1 MTNKPKKKLPL
12 RGATKPRVHTP
23 LLKGAS
29 RYQEVLDMV
38 ERLKMDKLMPYQEF
52 VLKDMMSVDKKG
64 LYRRRTALLLISRQ
78 NGKSFLGRIRV
89 IWGMFYGGEDKVI
102 IMSANRATSLMLF
115 REIAW
120 TIESTPEL
128 KAMTKAIRY
137 ANGGERIELLN
148 GATLDVISD
157 NSSSPRGRT
166 ASLLW
171 IDEIREISEEGYKAA
186 VPVTRARANAQTF
199 LTSNAGD
206 HFSSVLN
213 SLVERAKDYP
223 PETFGYYEYSAPQYC
238 KIDITLDSF
247 WRDAVAPS
255 NPALGWT
262 ITRESIEEA
271 IATNPIEQTRTETL
285 CQWIDSLQSP
295 WPHGILEETSDNTL
309 EMSVGAYT
317 IFGFD
322 VSPSRRNGSLV
333 AGQLLP
339 DGRIGIG
346 ILETYSSQMAIDEL
360 KMAASIKS
368 WCDIY
373 KPRLVCF
380 DKYATQTIADRLSQ
394 AGVMCE
400 DVSGQQFYKACGD
413 FLEGL
418 VNHRVVHNGMEELIQ
433 QMNNCAAKVND
444 SAWRIIKRKS
454 AGDISAPIGLAM
466 CVSKLMLPAP
476 KPQIIA

>member
-1 MTNKPKKKLPL
+1 MTDKPKRVQPL
-12 RGATKPRVHTP
+12 RGATQPRVHSP
-23 LLKGAS
+23 LLKGKS
-29 RYQEVLDMV
+29 RAIEVFEMI

-52 VLKDMMSVDKKG
+52 VLKDMMAVDKKNN
-64 LYRRRTALLLISRQ
+64 YRRKTSLLLISRQ
-78 NGKSFLGRIRV
+78 NGKSHLGRVRV
-89 IWGMFYGGEDKVI
+89 IWGMFYGDEKKVI

-120 TIESTPEL
+120 IIESTPEL

-137 ANGGERIELLN
+137 ANGGERIELFN
-148 GATLDVISD
+148 GSTLDVISD

-166 ASLLW
+166 ADFLW
-171 IDEIREISEEGYKAA
+171 IDEIREISEDGYKAA

-213 SLVERAKDYP
+213 GLVERAKDYP

-238 KIDITLDSF
+238 KIDITSDWF
-247 WRDAVAPS
+247 WRNVVAPS
-255 NPALGWT
+255 NPALGFT
-262 ITRESIEEA
+262 ITKESIEEA

-309 EMSVGAYT
+309 EMAAGAYT
-317 IFGFD
+317 VFAFD

-333 AGQLLP
+333 AGQLMP

-360 KMAASIKS
+360 KMAASIKA

-373 KPRLVCF
+373 KPRLVCY

-394 AGVMCE
+394 SGVMTE

-413 FLEGL
+413 LLEGL
-418 VNHRVVHNGMEELIQ
+418 VNHRVVHNGQAELIQ

-466 CVSKLMLPAP
+466 VVSKLMLPAP

>member
-1 MTNKPKKKLPL
+1 MTNKTKTSQPL
-12 RGATKPRVHTP
+12 RGATEPRVHSP
-23 LLKGAS
+23 LLKGKS
-29 RYQEVLDMV
+29 RYKEILDMV
-38 ERLKMDKLMPYQEF
+38 DRLKMDKLMPYQEF

-64 LYRRRTALLLISRQ
+64 NYRRKTSLLLISRQ
-78 NGKSFLGRIRV
+78 NGKSHLGRVRV
-89 IWGMFYGGEDKVI
+89 IWGMFYGGEKKVI

-120 TIESTPEL
+120 IIESTPEL

-148 GATLDVISD
+148 GSTLDVISD

-166 ASLLW
+166 ADFLW
-171 IDEIREISEEGYKAA
+171 IDEIREISEDGYKAA

-213 SLVERAKDYP
+213 GLVERAKDYP

-238 KIDITLDSF
+238 KIDITSDYF
-247 WRDAVAPS
+247 WKSAVAPS
-255 NPALGWT
+255 NPALGYI
-262 ITRESIEEA
+262 ITKESIEEA

-295 WPHGILEETSDNTL
+295 WPHGVLEETSDNTL

-317 IFGFD
+317 VFAFD

-333 AGQLLP
+333 AGQILP

-360 KMAASIKS
+360 KMAASIKA

-373 KPRLVCF
+373 KPRLVCY

-394 AGVMCE
+394 AGVMTE

-413 FLEGL
+413 LLEGL
-418 VNHRVVHNGMEELIQ
+418 VNHRVVHNGQAELIQ

-466 CVSKLMLPAP
+466 VVSKLMLPAP
-476 KPQIIA
+476 KPQIIT

>member
-1 MTNKPKKKLPL
+1 MTDKPKKSQPL
-12 RGATKPRVHTP
+12 RGATEPRVHSP
-23 LLKGAS
+23 LLKGKS
-29 RYQEVLDMV
+29 RAGEVLEMI
-38 ERLKMDKLMPYQEF
+38 ERLKMDELMPYQKF
-52 VLKDMMSVDKKG
+52 VLNQMLMVNKKNQ
-64 LYRRRTALLLISRQ
+64 YRIKTALLLISRQ
-78 NGKSFLGRIRV
+78 NGKSHLGRVRI
-89 IWGMFYGGEDKVI
+89 IWGMFYGGEKKLI

-120 TIESTPEL
+120 IIESTPEL

-148 GATLDVISD
+148 GSTLDVISD

-166 ASLLW
+166 ADFLW
-171 IDEIREISEEGYKAA
+171 IDEIREISEDGYKAA

-213 SLVERAKDYP
+213 GLVERAKDYP

-238 KIDITLDSF
+238 KIDITSDWF
-247 WRDAVAPS
+247 WRNAVAPS
-255 NPALGWT
+255 NPALNYI
-262 ITRESIEEA
+262 ITKESIEEA

-295 WPHGILEETSDNTL
+295 WPHGVLEETSDNTL
-309 EMSVGAYT
+309 EMAVGAYT
-317 IFGFD
+317 VFAFD

-360 KMAASIKS
+360 KMAASIKA

-373 KPRLVCF
+373 KPRLVCY

-394 AGVMCE
+394 SGVMTE

-413 FLEGL
+413 LLEGL
-418 VNHRVVHNGMEELIQ
+418 VNHRVVHNGQAELIQ

-466 CVSKLMLPAP
+466 VVSKLMLPAP
-476 KPQIIA
+476 KPQIIT

>member
-1 MTNKPKKKLPL
+1 MI
-12 RGATKPRVHTP
+12 
-23 LLKGAS
+23 
-29 RYQEVLDMV
+29 
-38 ERLKMDKLMPYQEF
+38 ERLKMDELMPYQKF
-52 VLKDMMSVDKKG
+52 VLNQMLMVNKKNQ
-64 LYRRRTALLLISRQ
+64 YRIKTALLLISRQ
-78 NGKSFLGRIRV
+78 NGKSHLGRVRI
-89 IWGMFYGGEDKVI
+89 IWGMFYGGEKKLI

-120 TIESTPEL
+120 IIESTPEL

-166 ASLLW
+166 ADFLW
-171 IDEIREISEEGYKAA
+171 IDEIREISEDGYKAA

-213 SLVERAKDYP
+213 GLVERAKDYP

-238 KIDITLDSF
+238 KIDITSDWF
-247 WRDAVAPS
+247 WRNAVAPS
-255 NPALGWT
+255 NPALNYI
-262 ITRESIEEA
+262 ITKESIEEA

-295 WPHGILEETSDNTL
+295 WPHGVLEETSDNTL
-309 EMSVGAYT
+309 EMAVGAYT
-317 IFGFD
+317 VFAFD

-360 KMAASIKS
+360 KMAASIKA

-394 AGVMCE
+394 AGVMTE

-413 FLEGL
+413 LLEGL
-418 VNHRVVHNGMEELIQ
+418 VNHRVVHNGQAELIQ

-466 CVSKLMLPAP
+466 VVSKLMLPAP

>member
-1 MTNKPKKKLPL
+1 MTEKPKRKLPL
-12 RGATKPRVHTP
+12 RGATEPRVHSP
-23 LLKGAS
+23 ILKGKSRAS
-29 RYQEVLDMV
+29 EVLEMV
-38 ERLKMDKLMPYQEF
+38 ERLKMDPLMPYQKH
-52 VLKDMMSVDKKG
+52 VLNQMLMVDKKNN
-64 LYRRRTALLLISRQ
+64 YRIKTALLLISRQ
-78 NGKSFLGRIRV
+78 NGKSFLGRVRV
-89 IWGMFYGGEDKVI
+89 IWGMFYGGEKKII

-166 ASLLW
+166 ADFLW
-171 IDEIREISEEGYKAA
+171 IDEIREISEDGYKAA
-186 VPVTRARANAQTF
+186 VPVTRARANSQTF

-213 SLVERAKDYP
+213 GLVERAKDYP
-223 PETFGYYEYSAPQYC
+223 PETYGYYEYSAPQYC
-238 KIDITLDSF
+238 KIDISSDSF
-247 WRDAVAPS
+247 WRTAVALS
-255 NPALGWT
+255 NPALGFT
-262 ITRESIEEA
+262 ITKESIEEA

-309 EMSVGAYT
+309 EMSPGAYT
-317 IFGFD
+317 VFGFD
-322 VSPSRRNGSLV
+322 TSPSKRHGSLV

-368 WCDIY
+368 WCDLY

-380 DKYATQTIADRLSQ
+380 DKYATQTISDRLKQS
-394 AGVMCE
+394 GVMVE

-413 FLEGL
+413 LLEGL
-418 VNHRVVHNGMEELIQ
+418 VNKRVVHNGMPELIQ
-433 QMNNCAAKVND
+433 QFNNCAAKVND

-454 AGDISAPIGLAM
+454 AGDISAIIGVAM
-466 CVSKLMLPAP
+466 TVSKLMLPEP
-476 KPQIIA
+476 KPQIYS

>member
-1 MTNKPKKKLPL
+1 MTDNPKRKLPL
-12 RGATKPRVHTP
+12 RGWTEARIHSP

-29 RYQEVLDMV
+29 RYKEILDMV
-38 ERLKMDKLMPYQEF
+38 ERLKMDKLMPYQEW
-52 VLKDMMSVDKKG
+52 VLKDMMSVDKKNN
-64 LYRRRTALLLISRQ
+64 YKRKTCLLLISRQ
-78 NGKSFLGRIRV
+78 NGKSHLGRVRV
-89 IWGMFYGGEDKVI
+89 IWGMFYGGEKKVI

-115 REIAW
+115 RDIAW
-120 TIESTPEL
+120 IIESTPEL
-128 KAMTKAIRY
+128 KAMTKVIRF

-148 GATLDVISD
+148 GATLDLITD

-166 ASLLW
+166 ADFLW

-186 VPVTRARANAQTF
+186 VPVTRARSNAQTF

-213 SLVERAKDYP
+213 TLVERAKDYP
-223 PETFGYYEYSAPQYC
+223 PETYGYYEYSAPQYC
-238 KIDITLDSF
+238 KIDLTSETF
-247 WRDAVAPS
+247 WRTAVAPS
-255 NPALGWT
+255 NPALGYI
-262 ITRESIEEA
+262 ITKESLEEA
-271 IATNPIEQTRTETL
+271 IATNPIEQTRTESL
-285 CQWIDSLQSP
+285 CCWIDSLQSP

-309 EMSVGAYT
+309 EMSPGAYT
-317 IFGFD
+317 VFGFD

-368 WCDIY
+368 WCDLY

-380 DKYATQTIADRLSQ
+380 DKYATQTIADRLTQ
-394 AGVMCE
+394 AGVICE

-413 FLEGL
+413 LLEGL
-418 VNHRVVHNGMEELIQ
+418 VNKRVVHNGMPELIQ
-433 QMNNCAAKVND
+433 QFNNCAAKIND

-454 AGDISAPIGLAM
+454 AGDISAIIGVSM
-466 CVSKLMLPAP
+466 TVSKLMLPEP
-476 KPQIIA
+476 KPQIYS

>member
-1 MTNKPKKKLPL
+1 MTDKPKRVQPL
-12 RGATKPRVHTP
+12 RGATEPRVHSP
-23 LLKGAS
+23 LLKGKS
-29 RYQEVLDMV
+29 RYKEILDMV
-38 ERLKMDKLMPYQEF
+38 DRLKMDKLMPYQEF
-52 VLKDMMSVDKKG
+52 VLKDMMAVDKKNN
-64 LYRRRTALLLISRQ
+64 YRRKTSLLLISRQ
-78 NGKSFLGRIRV
+78 NGKSHLGRVRV
-89 IWGMFYGGEDKVI
+89 IWGMFYGDEKKVI

-120 TIESTPEL
+120 IIESTSEL

-166 ASLLW
+166 ADLLW

-213 SLVERAKDYP
+213 GLVERAKDYP

-238 KIDITLDSF
+238 KIDITSDYF
-247 WRDAVAPS
+247 WKSAVAPS
-255 NPALGWT
+255 NPALGYT
-262 ITRESIEEA
+262 ITKESIEEA

-295 WPHGILEETSDNTL
+295 WPHGVLEETSDNTL
-309 EMSVGAYT
+309 EMAVGAYT
-317 IFGFD
+317 VFAFD

-360 KMAASIKS
+360 KMAASIKA

-373 KPRLVCF
+373 KPRLVCY

-394 AGVMCE
+394 AGVMTE

-413 FLEGL
+413 LLEGL
-418 VNHRVVHNGMEELIQ
+418 VNHRVVHNGQAELIQ

-466 CVSKLMLPAP
+466 VVSKLMLPAP
-476 KPQIIA
+476 KPQIIT

>member
-1 MTNKPKKKLPL
+1 MTTTPKKKQPL
-12 RGATKPRVHTP
+12 RGATEARVHSP

-29 RYQEVLDMV
+29 RYKEVIEMID
-38 ERLKMDKLMPYQEF
+38 RLKMDKLMPYQEW
-52 VLKDMMSVDKKG
+52 VLKDMMAVDKKNN
-64 LYRRRTALLLISRQ
+64 YRRKTCLLLIARQ
-78 NGKSFLGRIRV
+78 NGKSHLGRVRI
-89 IWGMFYGGEDKVI
+89 IWGMFYGEEKKLL

-166 ASLLW
+166 ADYLW
-171 IDEIREISEEGYKAA
+171 IDEIREISPDGYKAA
-186 VPVTRARANAQTF
+186 VPVTRARANSQTF

-206 HFSSVLN
+206 HFSEVLN
-213 SLVERAKDYP
+213 TLVERAKEYP
-223 PETFGYYEYSAPQYC
+223 PETYGYYEYSAPQYC
-238 KIDITLDSF
+238 KIDISSESF

-255 NPALGWT
+255 NPALSFT
-262 ITRESIEEA
+262 ITKESIEEA

-295 WPHGILEETSDNTL
+295 FPFGILEETSDNTL
-309 EMSVGAYT
+309 EMTTGAYT
-317 IFGFD
+317 VFGFD
-322 VSPSRRNGSLV
+322 TSPSKRYGSLV

-368 WCDIY
+368 WCDLY

-380 DKYATQTIADRLSQ
+380 DKYATQTIADRLKQ
-394 AGVMCE
+394 AGVMVE

-413 FLEGL
+413 LLEGL
-418 VNHRVVHNGMEELIQ
+418 VNKRVVHNGMPELIQ
-433 QMNNCAAKVND
+433 QFNNCAAKVND

-454 AGDISAPIGLAM
+454 AGDISAIIGVAM
-466 CVSKLMLPAP
+466 IVSKLMLPEP
-476 KPQIIA
+476 KPQIYS

>member
-1 MTNKPKKKLPL
+1 MTDKHKRVQPL
-12 RGATKPRVHTP
+12 RGATEARVHSP
-23 LLKGAS
+23 LLKGKS
-29 RYQEVLDMV
+29 RYKEVLDMV
-38 ERLKMDKLMPYQEF
+38 ERLKMDKLMPYQEW
-52 VLKDMMSVDKKG
+52 VLKDMMAVDKKNN
-64 LYRRRTALLLISRQ
+64 YRRKTSLLLVSRQ
-78 NGKSFLGRIRV
+78 NGKSHLGRVRV
-89 IWGMFYGGEDKVI
+89 IWGMFYGDEKKVI

-120 TIESTPEL
+120 IIESTPEL

-148 GATLDVISD
+148 GSTLDVISD

-166 ASLLW
+166 ADFLW
-171 IDEIREISEEGYKAA
+171 IDEIREISEDGYKAA

-213 SLVERAKDYP
+213 GLVERAKDYP

-238 KIDITLDSF
+238 KIDISSDYF
-247 WRDAVAPS
+247 WRTAVAPS
-255 NPALGWT
+255 NPALGYT
-262 ITRESIEEA
+262 ITKESIEEA
-271 IATNPIEQTRTETL
+271 IATNPIEQTRTESLT
-285 CQWIDSLQSP
+285 QWIDSLQSP
-295 WPHGILEETSDNTL
+295 WPHGVLEETSDNTL
-309 EMSVGAYT
+309 EMSPGAYT
-317 IFGFD
+317 VFGFD
-322 VSPSRRNGSLV
+322 VSPSRRNASLV
-333 AGQLLP
+333 AGQILP

-346 ILETYSSQMAIDEL
+346 ILETYTSQMAIDEL
-360 KMAASIKS
+360 KMAASIKA
-368 WCDIY
+368 WCDLY
-373 KPRLVCF
+373 RPRLVCY

-444 SAWRIIKRKS
+444 SAWRIVKRKS

-466 CVSKLMLPAP
+466 VVSKLMLPAP
-476 KPQIIA
+476 KPQIYS

>member
-1 MTNKPKKKLPL
+1 MTDKPKRKLPL
-12 RGATKPRVHTP
+12 RGATEARVHSP

-29 RYQEVLDMV
+29 RYKEVLEMV
-38 ERLKMDKLMPYQEF
+38 ERLKMDKLMPYQEW
-52 VLKDMMSVDKKG
+52 VLKDMMSVDKKNK
-64 LYRRRTALLLISRQ
+64 YRRKTCLLLVSRQ
-78 NGKSFLGRIRV
+78 NGKSHLGRVRV
-89 IWGMFYGGEDKVI
+89 IWGMFYGDEKKVI

-120 TIESTPEL
+120 VIESTPEL

-166 ASLLW
+166 ADFLW
-171 IDEIREISEEGYKAA
+171 IDEIREISEDGYKAA

-223 PETFGYYEYSAPQYC
+223 PETYGYYEYSAPQYC
-238 KIDITLDSF
+238 KIDLSSETF
-247 WRDAVAPS
+247 WRTAVAPS
-255 NPALGWT
+255 NPALGYT
-262 ITRESIEEA
+262 ITKESIEEA
-271 IATNPIEQTRTETL
+271 IATNPIEQTRTESLT
-285 CQWIDSLQSP
+285 QWIDSLQSP
-295 WPHGILEETSDNTL
+295 WPHGILEETSDNAL
-309 EMSVGAYT
+309 EMSPGAYT
-317 IFGFD
+317 VFGFD

-360 KMAASIKS
+360 KMAASIKA
-368 WCDIY
+368 WCDLY
-373 KPRLVCF
+373 HPRLVCF
-380 DKYATQTIADRLSQ
+380 DKYATQTIADRLKQS
-394 AGVMCE
+394 GVVVE

-413 FLEGL
+413 LLEGL
-418 VNHRVVHNGMEELIQ
+418 VNHRVVHNGMPELIQ
-433 QMNNCAAKVND
+433 QFNNCAAKVND
-444 SAWRIIKRKS
+444 SAWRVVKRKS
-454 AGDISAPIGLAM
+454 AGDISAIIGISM
-466 CVSKLMLPAP
+466 TVSKLMLPEP
-476 KPQIIA
+476 KPQIYS

>member
-1 MTNKPKKKLPL
+1 MTNKTKTSQPL
-12 RGATKPRVHTP
+12 RGATEPRVHSP
-23 LLKGAS
+23 LLKGKS
-29 RYQEVLDMV
+29 RYKEILDMV
-38 ERLKMDKLMPYQEF
+38 DRLKMDKLMPYQEF
-52 VLKDMMSVDKKG
+52 VLKDMMAVDKKNN
-64 LYRRRTALLLISRQ
+64 YRRKTSLLLISRQ
-78 NGKSFLGRIRV
+78 NGKSHLGRVRV
-89 IWGMFYGGEDKVI
+89 IWGMFYGDEKKVI

-120 TIESTPEL
+120 IIESTPEL

-166 ASLLW
+166 ADFLW
-171 IDEIREISEEGYKAA
+171 IDEIREISEDGYKAA

-213 SLVERAKDYP
+213 GLVERAKDYP

-238 KIDITLDSF
+238 KIDITSDWF
-247 WRDAVAPS
+247 WRNAVAPS
-255 NPALGWT
+255 NPALGYI
-262 ITRESIEEA
+262 ITKESIEEA
-271 IATNPIEQTRTETL
+271 IATNPIEQTRTEKL

-295 WPHGILEETSDNTL
+295 WPHGVLEETSDNTL
-309 EMSVGAYT
+309 EMAVGAYT
-317 IFGFD
+317 VFAFD

-333 AGQLLP
+333 AGQILP

-360 KMAASIKS
+360 KMAASIKA

-380 DKYATQTIADRLSQ
+380 DKYATQTIADRLTQ

-413 FLEGL
+413 LLEGL
-418 VNHRVVHNGMEELIQ
+418 VNHRVVHNGQAELIQ

-466 CVSKLMLPAP
+466 VVSKLMLPAP

>member
-1 MTNKPKKKLPL
+1 MTDKPKKAKPL
-12 RGATKPRVHTP
+12 RGATEARVHSP
-23 LLKGAS
+23 LLKGKS
-29 RYQEVLDMV
+29 RVNEIIEMV
-38 ERLKMDKLMPYQEF
+38 ERLNMEKLMPYQ
-52 VLKDMMSVDKKG
+52 VWLLKDMMAVDKKNM
-64 LYRRRTALLLISRQ
+64 YRRKTLLLLISRQ
-78 NGKSFLGRIRV
+78 NGKSFLGRVRV
-89 IWGMFYGGEDKVI
+89 IWGLFYGDEKKHI
-102 IMSANRATSLMLF
+102 IMSSNRATALMTF

-120 TIESTPEL
+120 IIESTPEL

-148 GATLDVISD
+148 GATLDIVSD
-157 NSSSPRGRT
+157 TRDSARGRT
-166 ASLLW
+166 ADFLW
-171 IDEIREISEEGYKAA
+171 IDEIREISEDGYKAA
-186 VPVTRARANAQTF
+186 VPVTRARANAQTL

-223 PETFGYYEYSAPQYC
+223 PESFGYYEYSAPQYC

-255 NPALGWT
+255 NPALGYT

-295 WPHGILEETSDNTL
+295 WPHGILEETSDSTI
-309 EMSVGAYT
+309 EIAAGGYT
-317 IFGFD
+317 IFAFD
-322 VSPSRRNGSLV
+322 TSPSKRNGSLV
-333 AGQLLP
+333 AGQILP

-346 ILETYSSQMAIDEL
+346 ILETYSSQVAIDEL

-373 KPRLVCF
+373 KPRLVCY
-380 DKYATQTIADRLSQ
+380 DKYATQTMADRLSN
-394 AGVMCE
+394 AGVMVE
-400 DVSGQQFYKACGD
+400 DVSGQAFYKACGD
-413 FLEGL
+413 LLEGL
-418 VNHRVVHNGMEELIQ
+418 VNHRVVHNGQEEFIQ

-444 SAWRIIKRKS
+444 SAWRIVKRKS
-454 AGDISAPIGLAM
+454 AGDISAPIGIAM
-466 CVSKLMLPAP
+466 AVSKLMIPAP
-476 KPQIIA
+476 KPQIYT

>member
-1 MTNKPKKKLPL
+1 
-12 RGATKPRVHTP
+12 
-23 LLKGAS
+23 
-29 RYQEVLDMV
+29 
-38 ERLKMDKLMPYQEF
+38 
-52 VLKDMMSVDKKG
+52 
-64 LYRRRTALLLISRQ
+64 
-78 NGKSFLGRIRV
+78 
-89 IWGMFYGGEDKVI
+89 
-102 IMSANRATSLMLF
+102 MLF

-166 ASLLW
+166 ADFLW
-171 IDEIREISEEGYKAA
+171 IDEIREISEDGYKAA

-213 SLVERAKDYP
+213 GLVERAKDYP
-223 PETFGYYEYSAPQYC
+223 PETYGYYEYSAPQYC
-238 KIDITLDSF
+238 KIDIASDSF
-247 WRDAVAPS
+247 WRTAVAPS
-255 NPALGWT
+255 NPALSYI
-262 ITRESIEEA
+262 ITKESIEEA

-309 EMSVGAYT
+309 EMSPGAYT
-317 IFGFD
+317 VFGFD
-322 VSPSRRNGSLV
+322 TSPSKRHGSLV

-368 WCDIY
+368 WCDLY

-380 DKYATQTIADRLSQ
+380 DKYATQTIADRLKQS
-394 AGVMCE
+394 GVVVE

-413 FLEGL
+413 LLEGL
-418 VNHRVVHNGMEELIQ
+418 VNKRVVHNGMPELIQ
-433 QMNNCAAKVND
+433 QFNNCAAKVND

-454 AGDISAPIGLAM
+454 AGDISAIIGVAM
-466 CVSKLMLPAP
+466 VVSKLMLPEP
-476 KPQIIA
+476 KPQIYS

>member
-1 MTNKPKKKLPL
+1 MTDKPKRVQPL
-12 RGATKPRVHTP
+12 RGATEPRVHSP
-23 LLKGAS
+23 LLKGKS
-29 RYQEVLDMV
+29 RYKEILDMV
-38 ERLKMDKLMPYQEF
+38 DRLKMDKLMPYQEF
-52 VLKDMMSVDKKG
+52 VLKDMMAVDKKNN
-64 LYRRRTALLLISRQ
+64 YRRKTSLLLISRQ
-78 NGKSFLGRIRV
+78 NGKSHLGRVRV
-89 IWGMFYGGEDKVI
+89 IWGMFYGDEKKVI

-120 TIESTPEL
+120 IIESTPEL

-148 GATLDVISD
+148 GSTLDVISD

-166 ASLLW
+166 ADLLW

-213 SLVERAKDYP
+213 GLVERAKDYP

-238 KIDITLDSF
+238 KIDITSDYF
-247 WRDAVAPS
+247 WKSAVAPS
-255 NPALGWT
+255 NPALGYT
-262 ITRESIEEA
+262 ITKESIEEA

-295 WPHGILEETSDNTL
+295 WPHGVLEETSDNTL
-309 EMSVGAYT
+309 EMAVGAYT
-317 IFGFD
+317 VFAFD

-360 KMAASIKS
+360 KMAASIKA

-394 AGVMCE
+394 AGVMTE

-413 FLEGL
+413 LLEGL
-418 VNHRVVHNGMEELIQ
+418 VNHRVVHNGQAELIQ

-466 CVSKLMLPAP
+466 VVSKLMLPAP
-476 KPQIIA
+476 KPQIIT

>member
-1 MTNKPKKKLPL
+1 MTDKPKRKLPL
-12 RGATKPRVHTP
+12 RGATEARVHSP
-23 LLKGAS
+23 LLTGKS
-29 RYQEVLDMV
+29 RYKEILDMIK
-38 ERLKMDKLMPYQEF
+38 RLNMDKLMPYQEW
-52 VLKDMMSVDKKG
+52 VLKDMMSVDKKNS
-64 LYRRRTALLLISRQ
+64 YRRKTCLLLISRQ
-78 NGKSFLGRIRV
+78 NGKSHLGRVRV
-89 IWGMFYGGEDKVI
+89 IWGMFYGDEKKLI

-166 ASLLW
+166 ADFLW

-238 KIDITLDSF
+238 KIDLSIDSF

-255 NPALGWT
+255 NPALGYT
-262 ITRESIEEA
+262 ITKESIEEA

-295 WPHGILEETSDNTL
+295 WPHGVLEETSDNTL
-309 EMSVGAYT
+309 EMTVGAYT
-317 IFGFD
+317 VFGFD
-322 VSPSRRNGSLV
+322 VSPSRRNASLV

-373 KPRLVCF
+373 RPRLVCY
-380 DKYATQTIADRLSQ
+380 DKYATQTIANRLSQ
-394 AGVMCE
+394 SGVVCE

-418 VNHRVVHNGMEELIQ
+418 VNHRVVHNGMAEFIQ

-466 CVSKLMLPAP
+466 CVSKLMLPEP
-476 KPQIIA
+476 KPAIYS

>member
-1 MTNKPKKKLPL
+1 MTDKPKRKQPL
-12 RGATKPRVHTP
+12 RGATKARVHSP
-23 LLKGAS
+23 LLTGAS
-29 RYQEVLDMV
+29 RYKEVLDMI
-38 ERLKMDKLMPYQEF
+38 ERLNMDKLMPYQEW
-52 VLKDMMSVDKKG
+52 VLKDMMSVDKKNS
-64 LYRRRTALLLISRQ
+64 YRRKTCLLLISRQ
-78 NGKSFLGRIRV
+78 NGKSHLGRVRV
-89 IWGMFYGGEDKVI
+89 IWGMFYGDEKKLI

-166 ASLLW
+166 ADFLW

-186 VPVTRARANAQTF
+186 VPVTRARANAQTL

-238 KIDITLDSF
+238 KIDLSIDSF

-255 NPALGWT
+255 NPALGYT
-262 ITRESIEEA
+262 ITKESIEEA

-295 WPHGILEETSDNTL
+295 WPHGVLEETSDNTL
-309 EMSVGAYT
+309 EMTVGAYT
-317 IFGFD
+317 VFGFD
-322 VSPSRRNGSLV
+322 VSPSRRNASLV

-373 KPRLVCF
+373 RPRLVCY

-394 AGVMCE
+394 SGVVCE

-418 VNHRVVHNGMEELIQ
+418 VNHRVVHNGMAEFIQ

-466 CVSKLMLPAP
+466 CVSKLMLPEP
-476 KPQIIA
+476 KPAIYS

>member
-1 MTNKPKKKLPL
+1 
-12 RGATKPRVHTP
+12 
-23 LLKGAS
+23 
-29 RYQEVLDMV
+29 MV
-38 ERLKMDKLMPYQEF
+38 ERLKMDPLMPYQKH
-52 VLKDMMSVDKKG
+52 VLNQMLMVDKKNN
-64 LYRRRTALLLISRQ
+64 YRIKTALLLISRQ
-78 NGKSFLGRIRV
+78 NGKSFLGRVRV
-89 IWGMFYGGEDKVI
+89 IWGMFYGGEKKII

-166 ASLLW
+166 ADFLW
-171 IDEIREISEEGYKAA
+171 IDEIREISEDGYKAA

-213 SLVERAKDYP
+213 GLVERAKDYP
-223 PETFGYYEYSAPQYC
+223 PETYGYYEYSAPQYC
-238 KIDITLDSF
+238 KIDISSDSF
-247 WRDAVAPS
+247 WRTAVAPS
-255 NPALGWT
+255 NPALGFT
-262 ITRESIEEA
+262 ITKESIEEA

-309 EMSVGAYT
+309 EMAPGAYT
-317 IFGFD
+317 VFGFD

-368 WCDIY
+368 YCDLY
-373 KPRLVCF
+373 KPRLVGF

-394 AGVMCE
+394 SGVMCE

-413 FLEGL
+413 LLEGL
-418 VNHRVVHNGMEELIQ
+418 VNHRVVHNGQEELIQ
-433 QMNNCAAKVND
+433 QFNNCAAKVND

-454 AGDISAPIGLAM
+454 AGDISAIIGIAM
-466 CVSKLMLPAP
+466 VVSKLMLPAP
-476 KPQIIA
+476 KPQIYS

>member
-1 MTNKPKKKLPL
+1 
-12 RGATKPRVHTP
+12 
-23 LLKGAS
+23 
-29 RYQEVLDMV
+29 
-38 ERLKMDKLMPYQEF
+38 MDELMPYQKF
-52 VLKDMMSVDKKG
+52 VLNQMLMVNKKNQ
-64 LYRRRTALLLISRQ
+64 YRIKTALLLISRQ
-78 NGKSFLGRIRV
+78 NGKSHLGRVRI
-89 IWGMFYGGEDKVI
+89 IWGMFYGGEKKLI

-120 TIESTPEL
+120 IIESTPEL

-166 ASLLW
+166 ADFLW
-171 IDEIREISEEGYKAA
+171 IDEIREISEDGYKAA

-213 SLVERAKDYP
+213 GLVERAKDYP

-238 KIDITLDSF
+238 KIDITSDYF
-247 WRDAVAPS
+247 WKSAVAPS
-255 NPALGWT
+255 NPALGYT
-262 ITRESIEEA
+262 ITKESIEEA

-309 EMSVGAYT
+309 EMAVGAYT
-317 IFGFD
+317 VFAFD

-333 AGQLLP
+333 AGQLMP

-360 KMAASIKS
+360 KMAASIKA

-373 KPRLVCF
+373 KPRLVCY

-394 AGVMCE
+394 AGVMTE

-413 FLEGL
+413 LLEGL
-418 VNHRVVHNGMEELIQ
+418 VNHRVVHNGQVELIQ

-466 CVSKLMLPAP
+466 VVSKLMLPAP
-476 KPQIIA
+476 KPQIIT

>member
-1 MTNKPKKKLPL
+1 MTDKPKKSQPL
-12 RGATKPRVHTP
+12 RGATEPRVHSP
-23 LLKGAS
+23 LLKGKS
-29 RYQEVLDMV
+29 RAGEVLEMI
-38 ERLKMDKLMPYQEF
+38 ERLKMDELMPYQKF
-52 VLKDMMSVDKKG
+52 VLNQMLMVNKKNQ
-64 LYRRRTALLLISRQ
+64 YRIKTALLLISRQ
-78 NGKSFLGRIRV
+78 NGKSHLGRVRI
-89 IWGMFYGGEDKVI
+89 IWGMFYGGEKKLI

-120 TIESTPEL
+120 IIESTPEL

-166 ASLLW
+166 ADFLW
-171 IDEIREISEEGYKAA
+171 IDEIREISEDGYKAA

-213 SLVERAKDYP
+213 GLVERAKDYP

-238 KIDITLDSF
+238 KIDITSDYF
-247 WRDAVAPS
+247 WRSAVAPS
-255 NPALGWT
+255 NPALGYI
-262 ITRESIEEA
+262 ITKDSIEEA

-295 WPHGILEETSDNTL
+295 WPHGVLEETSDNTL
-309 EMSVGAYT
+309 EMAVGAYT
-317 IFGFD
+317 VFAFD

-360 KMAASIKS
+360 KMAASIKA

-394 AGVMCE
+394 AGVMTE

-413 FLEGL
+413 LLEGL
-418 VNHRVVHNGMEELIQ
+418 VNHRVVHNGQAELIQ

-466 CVSKLMLPAP
+466 VVSKLMLPAP

>member
-1 MTNKPKKKLPL
+1 MTNKTKTSQPL
-12 RGATKPRVHTP
+12 RGATEPRVHSP
-23 LLKGAS
+23 FLKGKS
-29 RYQEVLDMV
+29 RAGEVLEMI
-38 ERLKMDKLMPYQEF
+38 ERLKMDELMPYQKF
-52 VLKDMMSVDKKG
+52 VLNQMLMVNKKNQ
-64 LYRRRTALLLISRQ
+64 YRIKTALLIISRQ
-78 NGKSFLGRIRV
+78 NGKSHLGRVRI
-89 IWGMFYGGEDKVI
+89 IWGMFYGGEKKLI

-120 TIESTPEL
+120 IIESTPEL

-166 ASLLW
+166 ADFLW
-171 IDEIREISEEGYKAA
+171 IDEIREISEDGYKAA

-213 SLVERAKDYP
+213 GLVERAKDYP

-238 KIDITLDSF
+238 KIDITSDHF
-247 WRDAVAPS
+247 WKSAVAPS
-255 NPALGWT
+255 NPALGYI
-262 ITRESIEEA
+262 ITKESIEEA

-295 WPHGILEETSDNTL
+295 WPHGVLEETSDNTL

-317 IFGFD
+317 VFAFD

-333 AGQLLP
+333 AGQILP

-360 KMAASIKS
+360 KMAASIKA

-380 DKYATQTIADRLSQ
+380 DKYATQTIADRLLQ

-413 FLEGL
+413 LLEGL
-418 VNHRVVHNGMEELIQ
+418 VNHRVVHNGQAELVAQ
-433 QMNNCAAKVND
+433 FNNCAAKVND

-466 CVSKLMLPAP
+466 VVSKLMLPAP

>member
-1 MTNKPKKKLPL
+1 MTDKPKRVQPL
-12 RGATKPRVHTP
+12 RGATEPRVHSP
-23 LLKGAS
+23 LLKGKS
-29 RYQEVLDMV
+29 RAGEVLEMIK
-38 ERLKMDKLMPYQEF
+38 RLKMDELMPYQKF
-52 VLKDMMSVDKKG
+52 VLNQMLMVNKKNQ
-64 LYRRRTALLLISRQ
+64 YRIKTALLLISRQ
-78 NGKSFLGRIRV
+78 NGKSHLGRVRI
-89 IWGMFYGGEDKVI
+89 IWGMFYGGEKKLI

-120 TIESTPEL
+120 IIESTPEL

-166 ASLLW
+166 ADFLW
-171 IDEIREISEEGYKAA
+171 IDEIREISEDGYKAA

-213 SLVERAKDYP
+213 GLVERAKDYP
-223 PETFGYYEYSAPQYC
+223 PETYGYYEYSAPQYC
-238 KIDITLDSF
+238 KIDITSDYF
-247 WRDAVAPS
+247 WKSAVAPS
-255 NPALGWT
+255 NPALGYI
-262 ITRESIEEA
+262 ITKESIEEA

-295 WPHGILEETSDNTL
+295 WPHGVLEETSDNTL
-309 EMSVGAYT
+309 EMAVGAYT
-317 IFGFD
+317 VFAFD

-360 KMAASIKS
+360 KMAASIKA

-380 DKYATQTIADRLSQ
+380 DKYATQTIADRLTQ

-413 FLEGL
+413 LLEGL
-418 VNHRVVHNGMEELIQ
+418 VNHRVVHNGQAELIQ

-466 CVSKLMLPAP
+466 VVSKLMLPAP

>member
-1 MTNKPKKKLPL
+1 MTDKPKRVQPL
-12 RGATKPRVHTP
+12 RGATEARVHSP
-23 LLKGAS
+23 LLKGKS
-29 RYQEVLDMV
+29 RYKEILDMV
-38 ERLKMDKLMPYQEF
+38 DRLKMDKLMPYQEW
-52 VLKDMMSVDKKG
+52 VLKDMMAVDKKNN
-64 LYRRRTALLLISRQ
+64 YRRKTSLLLVSRQ
-78 NGKSFLGRIRV
+78 NGKSHLGRVRV
-89 IWGMFYGGEDKVI
+89 IWGMFYGDEKKVI

-120 TIESTPEL
+120 IIESTPEL

-166 ASLLW
+166 ADFLW
-171 IDEIREISEEGYKAA
+171 IDEIREISEDGYKAA

-213 SLVERAKDYP
+213 GLVERAKDYP

-238 KIDITLDSF
+238 KIDISSDYF
-247 WRDAVAPS
+247 WRTAVAPS
-255 NPALGWT
+255 NPALGYT
-262 ITRESIEEA
+262 ITKESIEEA
-271 IATNPIEQTRTETL
+271 IATNPIEQTRTESLT
-285 CQWIDSLQSP
+285 QWIDSLQSP
-295 WPHGILEETSDNTL
+295 WPHGVLEETSDNTL
-309 EMSVGAYT
+309 EMAPGAYT
-317 IFGFD
+317 VFGFD
-322 VSPSRRNGSLV
+322 VSPSRRNASLV
-333 AGQLLP
+333 AGQILP

-346 ILETYSSQMAIDEL
+346 ILETYTSQMAIDEL
-360 KMAASIKS
+360 KMAASIKA
-368 WCDIY
+368 WCDLY
-373 KPRLVCF
+373 RPRLVCY

-444 SAWRIIKRKS
+444 SAWRIVKRKS

-466 CVSKLMLPAP
+466 VVSKLMLPAP
-476 KPQIIA
+476 KPQIYS

>member
-1 MTNKPKKKLPL
+1 MTDKPKRVQPL
-12 RGATKPRVHTP
+12 RGATEPRVHSP
-23 LLKGAS
+23 LLKGKS
-29 RYQEVLDMV
+29 RYKEVLDMI

-52 VLKDMMSVDKKG
+52 VLKDMMAVDKKNN
-64 LYRRRTALLLISRQ
+64 YRRKTSLLLISRQ
-78 NGKSFLGRIRV
+78 NGKSHLGRVRV
-89 IWGMFYGGEDKVI
+89 IWGMFYGDEKKVI

-120 TIESTPEL
+120 IIESTPEL

-166 ASLLW
+166 ADFLW
-171 IDEIREISEEGYKAA
+171 IDEIREISEDGYKAA

-213 SLVERAKDYP
+213 GLVERAKDYP

-238 KIDITLDSF
+238 KIDITSDYF
-247 WRDAVAPS
+247 WKSAVAPS
-255 NPALGWT
+255 NPALGYI
-262 ITRESIEEA
+262 ITKESIEEA

-295 WPHGILEETSDNTL
+295 WPHGVLEETSDNTL
-309 EMSVGAYT
+309 EMAVGAYT
-317 IFGFD
+317 VFAFD

-360 KMAASIKS
+360 KMAASIKA

-373 KPRLVCF
+373 KPRIVCF
-380 DKYATQTIADRLSQ
+380 DKYATQTIADRLTQ

-413 FLEGL
+413 LLEGL
-418 VNHRVVHNGMEELIQ
+418 VNHRVVHNGQAELIQ

-466 CVSKLMLPAP
+466 VVSKLMLPAP

>member
-1 MTNKPKKKLPL
+1 
-12 RGATKPRVHTP
+12 
-23 LLKGAS
+23 
-29 RYQEVLDMV
+29 MV
-38 ERLKMDKLMPYQEF
+38 ERLKMDPLMPYQKH
-52 VLKDMMSVDKKG
+52 VLNQMLMVDKKNN
-64 LYRRRTALLLISRQ
+64 YRIKTALLLISRQ
-78 NGKSFLGRIRV
+78 NGKSFLGRVRV
-89 IWGMFYGGEDKVI
+89 IWGMFYGGEKKII

-166 ASLLW
+166 ADFLW
-171 IDEIREISEEGYKAA
+171 IDEIREISEDGYKAA

-213 SLVERAKDYP
+213 GLVERAKDYP
-223 PETFGYYEYSAPQYC
+223 PETYGYYEYSAPQYC
-238 KIDITLDSF
+238 KIDISSDSF
-247 WRDAVAPS
+247 WRTAVAPS
-255 NPALGWT
+255 NPALGFT
-262 ITRESIEEA
+262 ITKESIEEA

-309 EMSVGAYT
+309 EMAPGAYT
-317 IFGFD
+317 VFGFD

-360 KMAASIKS
+360 KMAASIKA
-368 WCDIY
+368 WCDLY

-380 DKYATQTIADRLSQ
+380 DKYATQTISDRLTQS
-394 AGVMCE
+394 GVICE

-413 FLEGL
+413 LLEGL
-418 VNHRVVHNGMEELIQ
+418 VNHRVVHNGMPELIQ
-433 QMNNCAAKVND
+433 QFNNCAAKVND
-444 SAWRIIKRKS
+444 SAWRIVKRRS
-454 AGDISAPIGLAM
+454 AGDISAIIGVAM
-466 CVSKLMLPAP
+466 TVSKLMLPAP
-476 KPQIIA
+476 KPQIYS

>member
-1 MTNKPKKKLPL
+1 MTDKPKRKLPL
-12 RGATKPRVHTP
+12 RGATKARVHSP
-23 LLKGAS
+23 LLTGAS
-29 RYQEVLDMV
+29 RYKEVLDMI
-38 ERLKMDKLMPYQEF
+38 ERLNMDKLMPYQEW

-64 LYRRRTALLLISRQ
+64 SYKRKTCLLLISRQ
-78 NGKSFLGRIRV
+78 NGKSFLGRVRV
-89 IWGMFYGGEDKVI
+89 IWGMFYGGENKVI

-166 ASLLW
+166 ADLLW

-238 KIDITLDSF
+238 KIDLASDFF
-247 WRDAVAPS
+247 WKEAVAPS
-255 NPALGWT
+255 NPALGYT
-262 ITRESIEEA
+262 ITKESIEEA

-309 EMSVGAYT
+309 EMTVGAYT
-317 IFGFD
+317 VFGFD
-322 VSPSRRNGSLV
+322 TSPSKRNGSLV

-360 KMAASIKS
+360 KMAASIKA

-373 KPRLVCF
+373 HPRLVCF

-394 AGVMCE
+394 SGVICE

-418 VNHRVVHNGMEELIQ
+418 VNHRVVHNGQTELIQ
-433 QMNNCAAKVND
+433 QMNNCAAKTND
-444 SAWRIIKRKS
+444 SAWRIIKRRS
-454 AGDISAPIGLAM
+454 AGDISAPIGLSM
-466 CVSKLMLPAP
+466 VVSKLMLPTP
-476 KPQIIA
+476 KPAIYS

>member
-1 MTNKPKKKLPL
+1 MTEKPKRKLPL
-12 RGATKPRVHTP
+12 RGATEARVHSP

-29 RYQEVLDMV
+29 RYKEILEMI
-38 ERLKMDKLMPYQEF
+38 ERLKMDKLMPYQEW
-52 VLKDMMSVDKKG
+52 VLKDMMSVDKKNA
-64 LYRRRTALLLISRQ
+64 YRRKTCLLLISRQ
-78 NGKSFLGRIRV
+78 NGKSFLGRVRV
-89 IWGMFYGGEDKVI
+89 IWGMYYGGEKKLI

-166 ASLLW
+166 ADFLW
-171 IDEIREISEEGYKAA
+171 IDEIREISEDGYKAA

-213 SLVERAKDYP
+213 GLVERAKDYP

-238 KIDITLDSF
+238 KIDLATDSF
-247 WRDAVAPS
+247 WREAVAPS
-255 NPALGWT
+255 NPALGYT
-262 ITRESIEEA
+262 ITKESIEEA

-295 WPHGILEETSDNTL
+295 WPHGVLEETSDNTL
-309 EMSVGAYT
+309 EMTVGAYT
-317 IFGFD
+317 VFGFD
-322 VSPSRRNGSLV
+322 VSPSRRNASLV

-360 KMAASIKS
+360 KMAASIKA

-373 KPRLVCF
+373 HPRLVCF

-394 AGVMCE
+394 SGVMCE

-418 VNHRVVHNGMEELIQ
+418 VNHRVVHNGQAELIQ

-454 AGDISAPIGLAM
+454 AGDISAPIGLSM
-466 CVSKLMLPAP
+466 VVSKLMLPAP
-476 KPQIIA
+476 KPAIYS

>member
-1 MTNKPKKKLPL
+1 MTDKPKRKLPL
-12 RGATKPRVHTP
+12 RGATEARVHSP

-29 RYQEVLDMV
+29 RYKEILDMV
-38 ERLKMDKLMPYQEF
+38 ERLKMDKLMPYQEW
-52 VLKDMMSVDKKG
+52 VLKDMMSVDKKNN
-64 LYRRRTALLLISRQ
+64 YRRKTCLLLISRQ
-78 NGKSFLGRIRV
+78 NGKSHLGRVRV
-89 IWGMFYGGEDKVI
+89 IWGMFYGGEKKLI

-120 TIESTPEL
+120 AIESTPEL

-166 ASLLW
+166 ADFLW
-171 IDEIREISEEGYKAA
+171 IDEIREISEDGYKAA

-206 HFSSVLN
+206 HFSTVLN
-213 SLVERAKDYP
+213 GLVERAKDYP
-223 PETFGYYEYSAPQYC
+223 PETFAYYEYSAPQYC
-238 KIDITLDSF
+238 KIDIGSDSF
-247 WRDAVAPS
+247 WRTAVAPS
-255 NPALGWT
+255 NPALSYI
-262 ITRESIEEA
+262 ITKESIEEA

-309 EMSVGAYT
+309 EMAPGAYT
-317 IFGFD
+317 VFGFD

-368 WCDIY
+368 WCDLY

-380 DKYATQTIADRLSQ
+380 DKYATQTIADRLTQS
-394 AGVMCE
+394 GVVCE

-413 FLEGL
+413 LLEGL
-418 VNHRVVHNGMEELIQ
+418 VNHRVVHNGMPELIQ
-433 QMNNCAAKVND
+433 QFNNCAAKVND

-454 AGDISAPIGLAM
+454 AGDISAIIGIAM
-466 CVSKLMLPAP
+466 TVSKLMLPVP
-476 KPQIIA
+476 KPQIYT